1 MFTKI
6 LFYGVIKPLSY
17 LPYPILYG
25 ISNFLYVVFFY
36 VVGYRKN
43 VVLNNL
49 QNSFPNKTTTEINTI
64 AKGFYKH
71 FADLI
76 VESVKL
82 FSISQKNI
90 SKRFTVNNPEVLNA
104 YADSKQS
111 IILVGGHYNNWE
123 MLAVGIDHQIKHQS
137 VGLYTK
143 LSNPFFEK
151 MMLESRSKF
160 GLRMVRTK
168 QTSRYFEEDSANN
181 TVTIFGADQSPTY
194 NKNVYWTTFL
204 NQETAVAFGTERY
217 AKKFNYPVLFGSI
230 HKVKRGYYSF
240 DVQLITENPLETEDG
255 YITEQH
261 TRMLENQINQE
272 PSYWL
277 WTHKRWKR
285 KRKNSV

>member
-17 LPYPILYG
+17 LPYSVLYG
-25 ISNFLYVVFFY
+25 ISNVLYLVFY
-36 VVGYRKN
+36 HVVGYRKK
-43 VVLNNL
+43 VVLTNL
-49 QNSFPNKTTTEINTI
+49 TNSFPDKSKKEIEQI
-64 AKGFYKH
+64 AKAFYKH

-82 FSISQKNI
+82 FSVSKKSISQ
-90 SKRFTVNNPEVLNA
+90 RFTVNNPEVLDAFAEKN
-104 YADSKQS
+104 QS

-123 MLAVGIDHQIKHQS
+123 MLAVGINHQIKHQS

-151 MMLESRSKF
+151 MMLASRSKY

-168 QTSRYFEEDSANN
+168 QTARYFEEDSADN
-181 TVTIFGADQSPTY
+181 TATIFGADQSPTH

-217 AKKFNYPVLFGSI
+217 AKKYNYPVLFGAI
-230 HKVKRGYYSF
+230 HKEKRGHYSF
-240 DVQLITENPLETEDG
+240 DVELITDNPVDTPDG
-255 YITEQH
+255 FITEQH

-272 PSYWL
+272 PAYWL

-285 KRKNSV
+285 KKETSA